1 MTTSVDQRT
10 LDLLPLI
17 SEIDRQLLA
26 QSQRK
31 AGSTTKIALLPGGK
45 ASEPYRERQSYAS
58 ETGTIEQKSTRSPRL
73 ITIVTQ
79 KNYLGSSVS
88 ISSDVTPFSSPI
100 VAFQNNK
107 QGLPVR
113 KYNTGA
119 RNAFHGRLEQVRQEG
134 TGNVMDPEQ
143 ATIPPGPQTSRAKG
157 PIVRGIELVPATRLP
172 DKQRSIFKFPIFN
185 AVQSRCFPT
194 AYESDNNLVVS
205 APTGSGKTVIMELGI
220 LRLIESLKS
229 GRAKVIYQ
237 APTKSLCSERY
248 RDWQAKFA
256 IFDIQCAE
264 LTGDTEMHHLK
275 NVADASIIITTPEK
289 WDSITRKWKDNAK
302 LMNMIKLFLV
312 DEVHILKDTRGATLE
327 AIVSRMKAVGNN
339 LRFIALSATIP
350 NSEDIATWL
359 TRNEQARHLPAIRE
373 VFDDSF
379 RPVQLKKHI
388 LGHEGPYNVWA
399 FDTALTEKI
408 PEVVSRYG
416 KRKPVMIFCQ
426 TRESTKKTANRLAQ
440 SWLESTP
447 GRRA

>member
-1 MTTSVDQRT
+1 MS
-10 LDLLPLI
+10 
-17 SEIDRQLLA
+17 
-26 QSQRK
+26 
-31 AGSTTKIALLPGGK
+31 KIA
-45 ASEPYRERQSYAS
+45 
-58 ETGTIEQKSTRSPRL
+58 
-73 ITIVTQ
+73 
-79 KNYLGSSVS
+79 
-88 ISSDVTPFSSPI
+88 
-100 VAFQNNK
+100 
-107 QGLPVR
+107 
-113 KYNTGA
+113 
-119 RNAFHGRLEQVRQEG
+119 
-134 TGNVMDPEQ
+134 
-143 ATIPPGPQTSRAKG
+143 
-157 PIVRGIELVPATRLP
+157 
-172 DKQRSIFKFPIFN
+172 
-185 AVQSRCFPT
+185 
-194 AYESDNNLVVS
+194 NL
-205 APTGSGKTVIMELGI
+205 
-220 LRLIESLKS
+220 
-229 GRAKVIYQ
+229 
-237 APTKSLCSERY
+237 
-248 RDWQAKFA
+248 
-256 IFDIQCAE
+256 
-264 LTGDTEMHHLK
+264 
-275 NVADASIIITTPEK
+275 ADASIIITTPEK